1 MRISEFS
8 VQIKSE
14 VSMVFDFF
22 VSQSDRF
29 SFLDQ
34 DSAQQGIQ
42 DWFNLLI
49 KVLNQQSVAFANR
62 TEKKISWAKGTFT
75 R

>member
-62 TEKKISWAKGTFT
+62 TEKKIS
-75 R
+75 